1 MTPETAPVTPAE
13 IIDLMLEEFRA
24 EILELRYSFV
34 VRSVFL
40 VYLSGRDL
48 KRLGPVLELT
58 KTQAIRALNEA
69 LGALNK
75 KKLRIPGIASQ
86 QKRYEMIGD
95 GWVVEFH
102 ENTDDDAEQNPLIIQ
117 SEFAPRQ
124 AIDRERDD
132 RIGTET
138 VRITKRAA
146 SGLTTTT
153 TETIR
158 SASMLNRTANNVV
171 YATFEYQDERG
182 NQAYEMTKERIKI
195 GRGAVDTWVDLRL
208 HTKQDISREHVQIRL
223 DPETGKFFIKDLS
236 TYGTSVDGKKLT
248 PSMDRANGAEN
259 DLNIEA
265 PLPSKA
271 KISLAG
277 VLTLQFRAAKRP

>member
-1 MTPETAPVTPAE
+1 MTPDTAPVTPAE

-24 EILELRYSFV
+24 EILELRYSCV

-40 VYLSGRDL
+40 VYLASREM
-48 KRLGPVLELT
+48 KRLAPVLELT

-75 KKLRIPGIASQ
+75 KRLRIPGLTAT
-86 QKRYEMIGD
+86 QKRYEMIGES
-95 GWVVEFH
+95 WVVEFH
-102 ENTDDDAEQNPLIIQ
+102 ENTDDDAEENPLIIQ
-117 SEFAPRQ
+117 SEFATPKE
-124 AIDRERDD
+124 IDRDRDD

-138 VRITKRAA
+138 VRITKRDI
-146 SGLTTTT
+146 SGLTSTT

-158 SASMLNRTANNVV
+158 TASLLNRTANNAV
-171 YATFEYQDERG
+171 YATFEYEDERG
-182 NQAYEMTKERIKI
+182 NQAYEMIKDRIKI

-208 HTKQDISREHVQIRL
+208 HAKQDISREHVQIRL
-223 DPETGKFFIKDLS
+223 DTETGKFFIKDLS
-236 TYGTSVDGKKLT
+236 TYGTSVDGKKLA
-248 PSMDRANGAEN
+248 PSIDRSSGTEN

-265 PLPSKA
+265 ALPPKA

-277 VLTLQFRAAKRP
+277 VLTLQFRAAKRS

>member
-1 MTPETAPVTPAE
+1 
-13 IIDLMLEEFRA
+13 MLEEFRA
-24 EILELRYSFV
+24 EILELRYSYV

-40 VYLSGRDL
+40 VYLSGRDMR
-48 KRLGPVLELT
+48 RLAPVLELT

-75 KKLRIPGIASQ
+75 KKLRIPGIAST

-95 GWVVEFH
+95 GWVVDFH
-102 ENTDDDAEQNPLIIQ
+102 ENTDDDADQNPLIIQ

-124 AIDRERDD
+124 ELDRDKDD

-138 VRITKRAA
+138 VRITRRAA
-146 SGLTTTT
+146 SGLTSTT

-158 SASMLNRTANNVV
+158 SASLLNRTANNTV
-171 YATFEYQDERG
+171 YATLEYQDERG
-182 NQAYEMTKERIKI
+182 SQTFEMTKDRIKI

-223 DPETGKFFIKDLS
+223 DPANGKFFIKDLS

-248 PSMDRANGAEN
+248 PSMDRSNGTES
-259 DLNIEA
+259 DLNVEA
-265 PLPSKA
+265 PLPPKA